1 MKSKKVICLV
11 LFMTMFFSFS
21 CKKEGDTITSP
32 PATNSPKSIVELYG
46 RLQVKGNKIFGK
58 DDSVVVLRGMSLFWS
73 QWGGHFYNENVIKWL
88 RDDWKCTIVRAAV
101 GIESGGYLTNPQLEM
116 QKAETVINAAIKYG
130 IYVIVDWHDHNAQ
143 NHLEQSKEFFKTIA
157 QKYGDK
163 PNIIYEIFN
172 EPLQVSWT
180 NAIKPYAEEVI
191 RTIRQYDS
199 DNLIV
204 VGTPTWSQD
213 VDVAANDP
221 IQDNN
226 VAYALHFYSSTHR
239 QFLRNK
245 ATTALNK
252 GIPLFITEYGIS
264 EASGNGNIDLNEA
277 NIWMNFM
284 ESNKLSNC
292 NWSIMDKAESSAALK
307 PGSNPSGNWSEND
320 LTLSGKTIRNYIIS
334 KNTVIFELLNK

>member
-1 MKSKKVICLV
+1 MKSKTITLI
-11 LFMTMFFSFS
+11 LIITMFFSFS
-21 CKKEGDTITSP
+21 CKKEGNTITDL
-32 PATNSPKSIVELYG
+32 PAVNSPKSVVELYG

-88 RDDWKCTIVRAAV
+88 RDDWKCTIVRAAIGV
-101 GIESGGYLTNPQLEM
+101 ESGGYLTNPQAEM
-116 QKAETVINAAIKYG
+116 QKAEIVINAAIKYG

-180 NAIKPYAEEVI
+180 SVIKPYAEEVI
-191 RTIRQYDS
+191 KTIRQYDP

-204 VGTPTWSQD
+204 VGTPSWSQD
-213 VDVAANDP
+213 VDVAANSP

-226 VAYALHFYSSTHR
+226 VAYSLHFYSSTHR

-245 ATTALNK
+245 ATIALNK
-252 GIPLFITEYGIS
+252 GIPLFVTEYGIS

-307 PGSNPSGNWSEND
+307 PGANTSGGWTEND
-320 LTLSGKTIRNYIIS
+320 LTLSGKTIRNYIFS
-334 KNTVIFELLNK
+334 KNAVIFELLKN